1 MERIDTSSVIDL
13 PVSLIL
19 TDDGLFFF
27 SKHRS
32 APHQSDKGGMCLESF
47 SASTLQRM
55 ILAGY
60 ISSVE
65 VSRSDFTSKRQELM
79 DVSKLIMYG
88 TLYRHFPDALW
99 KSIATSDL
107 ILRYNRSHPKTPFTR
122 EHLDRGG
129 AIDASGKGTA
139 APALALLEELAL
151 SAADEVLRER
161 PSCSEQEKDMM
172 RAIGR
177 RYLSHITAPF
187 WLLLASSQEAVADP
201 MLDTLR
207 TLVVSYI
214 GKASIA
220 DYLALLLMELGVYAE
235 KKLVGRATK
244 ELFHGNLDADAVM
257 RNDEARSRVLAE
269 MERMGFR
276 VTVVW
281 KIMGR
286 TASIGTDNRLEV
298 ILYDRGSDSE
308 TLKNQIETKKGMDTK
323 NHSLL
328 DYYEKIVSSASGEE
342 LGLFYLGYIEEACQK
357 QDIRFDSHVS
367 RIEKND
373 LTIIRLAFHFR

>member
-1 MERIDTSSVIDL
+1 
-13 PVSLIL
+13 
-19 TDDGLFFF
+19 
-27 SKHRS
+27 
-32 APHQSDKGGMCLESF
+32 MCLESF
-47 SASTLQRM
+47 PASTLQRM

-60 ISSVE
+60 VSSVE

-99 KSIATSDL
+99 KLVATSDL
-107 ILRYNRSHPKTPFTR
+107 ILHYNRSHPKTPFTR

-129 AIDASGKGTA
+129 AIDASGQGTA
-139 APALALLEELAL
+139 APALALLEELSV
-151 SAADEVLRER
+151 SAADEALKER
-161 PSCSEQEKDMM
+161 SSFSEQEKEMA
-172 RAIGR
+172 RTIGR

-187 WLLLASSQEAVADP
+187 WLLLSASQRAVADP

-207 TLVVSYI
+207 DLVASYI
-214 GKASIA
+214 GKASIS

-357 QDIRFDSHVS
+357 QDIRFESHVS

-373 LTIIRLAFHFR
+373 LTIVRLAFHFR